1 MAIRGI
7 TFSKQSVSS
16 NDDAH
21 LNRVLLGGGDGVTRG
36 CKMTH
41 GTDNIFISEGYFL
54 IAGRLVEIPSSE
66 TISTAVI
73 SSGTSYC
80 RLVFEIDLSKQ
91 NTNTEFLQGTFKILT
106 SSTAYPE
113 ITQEDLEDGGNVY
126 QLSFAK
132 FTKSVSGIGN
142 FVSELKSIGIN
153 NANNSIYVSK
163 SGNDSSGDGSESLPF
178 ATIQHAIESISKNL
192 NNKEIYIV
200 VASGTYAE
208 DVKISGFYGGMLRIH
223 FNNATINSLTI
234 NDTNVTLAGTNLTIA
249 KTTSLTSVY
258 INNGANVIC
267 QVPITITGGL
277 AGLQVNNGS
286 RFIATQD
293 VTINTTLYAVLSE
306 NASIVYIYNLKGS
319 GSETGVLADSSF
331 VILNSIAANIANTQ
345 YATESGGRIYT
356 GSQAGVPNY

>member
-41 GTDNIFISEGYFL
+41 GTDNIFVSEGYFL

-91 NTNTEFLQGTFKILT
+91 NTNTEFLQGAFKILT
-106 SSTAYPE
+106 SSTGYPE

-126 QLSFAK
+126 QISFAK

-142 FVSELKSIGIN
+142 FASELKSIGSGE
-153 NANNSIYVSK
+153 ANKAIYVSK
-163 SGNDSSGDGSESLPF
+163 SGNDASGDGSQGLPF
-178 ATIQHAIESISKNL
+178 GTIQHAINSLSKNL
-192 NNKEIYIV
+192 NNSEVTINI
-200 VASGTYAE
+200 ASGTYSE
-208 DVKISGFYGGMLRIH
+208 DVEIAGFYGGTLRLSLGTV
-223 FNNATINSLTI
+223 TINSLSVFETCVI
-234 NDTNVTLAGTNLTIA
+234 LAAGTLTIA
-249 KTTSLTSVY
+249 ASGKTYGLYCHRGSN
-258 INNGANVIC
+258 IIAQI
-267 QVPITITGGL
+267 PITINGASNGL
-277 AGLQVNNGS
+277 YVGYGS
-286 RFIATQD
+286 RFAGRSTI
-293 VTINTTLYAVLSE
+293 TINSCTNAVVSTFAAYAYVIALEGSK
-306 NASIVYIYNLKGS
+306 NNNGVQAAAGIVSIG
-319 GSETGVLADSSF
+319 
-331 VILNSIAANIANTQ
+331 SIAASMASTLYITTA
-345 YATESGGRIYT
+345 GGRIYT
-356 GSQAGVPNY
+356 GSQASVPSY